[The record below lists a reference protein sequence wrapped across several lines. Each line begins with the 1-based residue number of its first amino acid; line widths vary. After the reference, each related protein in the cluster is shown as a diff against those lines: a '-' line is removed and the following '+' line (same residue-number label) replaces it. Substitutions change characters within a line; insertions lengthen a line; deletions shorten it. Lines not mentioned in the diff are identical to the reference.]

1 MLALLI
7 YDWLLCIGDE
17 VMFVWNWHSRA
28 TGSWLVY
35 TFSRYA
41 VLVSNILSILTTYP
55 MSDLV
60 RILFY
65 SFNPPILMA
74 SIEVIDGRQLHVYR
88 FMLMFTARVELYR
101 GRMVFNNCNDT
112 GHDCIQW
119 CVQITSLEASIHLT
133 RLCSS
138 FLCAACVR
146 PVEQECM
153 VGGHNRRFG
162 TIIAG
167 DNHSEFH

>member
-55 MSDLV
+55 MSDSV
-60 RILFY
+60 RMPFFP
-65 SFNPPILMA
+65 FNPPILMA
-74 SIEVIDGRQLHVYR
+74 SIEVINNPPLHVYR
-88 FMLMFTARVELYR
+88 FMLMFTARVKLYR
-101 GRMVFNNCNDT
+101 GRMVFDNFDYT
-112 GHDCIQW
+112 GYDCIQL
-119 CVQITSLEASIHLT
+119 CVLILSLSLSLST
-133 RLCSS
+133 RSPDLILFKLS
-138 FLCAACVR
+138 LRCVR
-146 PVEQECM
+146 TPC
-153 VGGHNRRFG
+153 RTG
-162 TIIAG
+162 TYGWRA
-167 DNHSEFH
+167 